1 MGCAKFGQV
10 FNKYLF
16 FAKKEAEK
24 TPENVRWLMKRKHKV
39 VVSICIENVIKQYS
53 LSKNKQTCI

>member
-16 FAKKEAEK
+16 FVKKEAEK
-24 TPENVRWLMKRKHKV
+24 TPENVR
-39 VVSICIENVIKQYS
+39 
-53 LSKNKQTCI
+53 